1 MILIYEGSHF
11 RDPKERKKIE
21 SLFKDQKIRWIS
33 ESMLDHTID
42 ELLKAPDDQVTE
54 SPVQNAVA
62 SSLSKKV
69 YPNKKHGNPA
79 LIYVTD
85 MPRERLEKIPDLLD
99 KNGFDDLFIAVQTP
113 ANQSWTL
120 KELLDEMK
128 KEQAYFDKRKVL
140 ESLIQA
146 ANPERMKTEPKY
158 AEAVMTCWNMLRQP
172 EFPERLLDMAIEM
185 LDAANR
191 DI

>member
-1 MILIYEGSHF
+1 
-11 RDPKERKKIE
+11 
-21 SLFKDQKIRWIS
+21 
-33 ESMLDHTID
+33 MLDHTID

-128 KEQAYFDKRKVL
+128 KNR
-140 ESLIQA
+140 LILISA
-146 ANPERMKTEPKY
+146 KFLNP
-158 AEAVMTCWNMLRQP
+158 
-172 EFPERLLDMAIEM
+172 
-185 LDAANR
+185 
-191 DI
+191 